1 MTGIELPLAVF
12 MIAALYG
19 AVGHGG
25 ASGYLAILAL
35 LGVNHQ
41 TASTTALVLNLF
53 VAGVSFIA
61 YQRAGH
67 FRPAL
72 LAPLLITSVPFAFL
86 GGLLKVSMPVYNI
99 LLALALAAFAL
110 RMLAPRL
117 QTLNEQPTET
127 PALKATLPMGAVLGL
142 ISGIV
147 GVGGGIFL
155 SPLMIIRRWATPKV
169 TSATAAGFILA
180 NSLAGLGGRLMQ
192 DAPILDGFPALI
204 VAGVLGGW
212 LGSYL
217 GARLAP
223 SPVLCRLLALVL
235 MIAACKLMLRLS

>member
-1 MTGIELPLAVF
+1 MTGLELPLAVF

-25 ASGYLAILAL
+25 ASGYLAVLAL
-35 LGVNHQ
+35 LGVHHH
-41 TASTTALVLNLF
+41 TASTTALILNLF

-67 FRPAL
+67 FRPSL

-86 GGLLKVSMPVYNI
+86 GGLLKVSMPLYNI

-117 QTLNEQPTET
+117 QAVDKQPAQT
-127 PALKATLPMGAVLGL
+127 PALKATLPTGAILGM

-155 SPLMIIRRWATPKV
+155 SPLMIMRRWATPKV

-192 DAPILDGFPALI
+192 NIPVLDGFPALI
-204 VAGVLGGW
+204 AAGVLGGC

-217 GARLAP
+217 GARMAP
-223 SPVLCRLLALVL
+223 NPVLCRLLALVL
-235 MIAACKLMLRLS
+235 MIASGKLLLCL